1 MQHCSS
7 RLVVHVLYRQ
17 DRFKRVRV
25 FHFCFFNVWVV
36 FSICVFFNVWVVF
49 AHEYSYG
56 AAGPL

>member
-1 MQHCSS
+1 MQHWSS

-36 FSICVFFNVWVVF
+36 F